1 MYNKLQ
7 YISQGESVEEQLYNI
22 HQALDNGCDWIQMRF
37 KHQKPKKAFA
47 LAEAIKFLCEEYL
60 ANFIINDDVHL
71 AKRINAD
78 GVHLGLKDM
87 DVIEARAIL
96 GKTKIIGAT
105 ANTFED
111 IVRQVNN
118 GCDYI
123 GLGPFKH
130 TKTKNSLS
138 PLLGFEGYRSITAK
152 MKESHVDIPLYAIGG
167 IALEDV
173 NNLLNTGIHGIAVS
187 GIITKSEDKQ
197 ELITQL
203 NEKLY
208 GNTIIKD
215 WKQNTKV

>member
-37 KHQKPKKAFA
+37 KHQKTKKKYA
-47 LAEAIKFLCEEYL
+47 LAEAAKFLCEEYL

-71 AKRINAD
+71 AEKINAD
-78 GVHLGLKDM
+78 GVHLGLSDM
-87 DVIEARAIL
+87 DIAEARVIL

-111 IVRQVNN
+111 IIHQVNN

-123 GLGPFKH
+123 GLGPFQY
-130 TKTKNSLS
+130 TKTKNTLS
-138 PLLGFEGYRSITAK
+138 PILGLEGYQSIITQIK
-152 MKESHVDIPLYAIGG
+152 HSRIEIPIYAIGG
-167 IALEDV
+167 IALENVDT
-173 NNLLNTGIHGIAVS
+173 LIKTGIHGIAVS
-187 GIITKSEDKQ
+187 GIITQSEHKQ
-197 ELITQL
+197 KLITQL

-208 GNTIIKD
+208 GNVI
-215 WKQNTKV
+215 V